1 VVVSGATWS
10 DREIT
15 GVVRDR
21 QQAGLLLDLC
31 DPTADP
37 ERF

>member
-21 QQAGLLLDLC
+21 QQAGLLLDVRE
-31 DPTADP
+31 PGADP